1 MSVSKNSSKKL
12 SPQQFF
18 QELFKDLLT
27 SGKRFIEVRKI
38 NHKTNRVHRQF
49 CEDLDSLFEAIKKQA
64 KGTGCYFGVHPR
76 DKRDGTAAAV
86 SVVTCLYADLDYKD
100 FPKGKREIEGI
111 FDALT
116 DKGLPPT
123 TIIKTG
129 NGFHAYWL
137 LEEAKPADD
146 SYSQLLKDFQSIIRS
161 DPVHDLPRI
170 MRTPGTQNYKDP
182 KNPKTC
188 KIISADYSRR
198 YSLAD
203 FETFIHDSGD
213 ETETQ
218 EDAGEGEIREG
229 ERNKTLT
236 SLAGS
241 MRRGGMRLLRRQGGH
256 RGSGK

>member
-100 FPKGKREIEGI
+100 FPKGKREIE
-111 FDALT
+111 ASSLNPRSPCVP
-116 DKGLPPT
+116 LSL
-123 TIIKTG
+123 TG
-129 NGFHAYWL
+129 NNWDTWDGY
-137 LEEAKPADD
+137 
-146 SYSQLLKDFQSIIRS
+146 
-161 DPVHDLPRI
+161 
-170 MRTPGTQNYKDP
+170 
-182 KNPKTC
+182 
-188 KIISADYSRR
+188 
-198 YSLAD
+198 
-203 FETFIHDSGD
+203 
-213 ETETQ
+213 
-218 EDAGEGEIREG
+218 
-229 ERNKTLT
+229 
-236 SLAGS
+236 
-241 MRRGGMRLLRRQGGH
+241 
-256 RGSGK
+256 